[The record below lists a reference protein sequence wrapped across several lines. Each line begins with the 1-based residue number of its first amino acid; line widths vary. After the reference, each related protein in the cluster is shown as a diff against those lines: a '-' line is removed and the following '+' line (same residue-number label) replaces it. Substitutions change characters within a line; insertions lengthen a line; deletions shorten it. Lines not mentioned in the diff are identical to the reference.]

1 MASARRRLERAA
13 EEGLWGEALR
23 WAWVCRGELDWES
36 KRRIARLAL
45 AGAGERELCYLLA
58 LGFPLEAPMGGPQ
71 GCAGMAASEG
81 MQSLLRALGRKRR
94 ASVLSPG
101 KDGATPLWNACANGR
116 FGCMEMLARMGAD
129 PWSRSGGCSCIEM
142 VALDDELP
150 QAQLSAAQALISRAA
165 GLAKAGGW
173 KGQTRQDYACAIAY
187 CSGLEGSL
195 AQNAAWSLAVLMAGH
210 LAGTGL
216 EGLPEFL
223 ESEGAQDEPRK
234 ALAFVCGLEGS
245 GNAVWEALM
254 RKCESRG
261 WAQMANVFSDRMLK
275 GELCALLGP
284 EGLQEAGPKA
294 L

>member
-1 MASARRRLERAA
+1 M
-13 EEGLWGEALR
+13 
-23 WAWVCRGELDWES
+23 
-36 KRRIARLAL
+36 LAL

-58 LGFPLEAPMGGPQ
+58 LGYPLEAHMGGRQ

-81 MQSLLRALGRKRR
+81 MQSLLRALGQKRR
-94 ASVLSPG
+94 ASVLAPG

-129 PWSRSGGCSCIEM
+129 PWARSGGCSCIEM

-150 QAQLSAAQALISRAA
+150 QEQLSAAKALISRAA
-165 GLAKAGGW
+165 VLAKAGGW

-210 LAGTGL
+210 LSGTSP
-216 EGLPEFL
+216 ESLPEFL
-223 ESEGAQDEPRK
+223 ESEGGRDEPRK
-234 ALAFVCGLEGS
+234 ALAFVSGLEGS
-245 GNAVWEALM
+245 GDAVWEALM

-261 WAQMANVFSDRMLK
+261 WAQMANVFSDRMLR
-275 GELCALLGP
+275 GELARLLAPQGLP
-284 EGLQEAGPKA
+284 EGGPKA